1 MNWITAQLTGKTV
14 EHDEKM
20 LITVQLSDRIE
31 LAVQPMDRTDAV
43 WITHSNKSYKKLQQ
57 KDSQV
62 KITSKKIIYN
72 VNFFDC
78 LQVYTISS

>member
-62 KITSKKIIYN
+62 KIASKKKIYN
-72 VNFFDC
+72 FNFFDC